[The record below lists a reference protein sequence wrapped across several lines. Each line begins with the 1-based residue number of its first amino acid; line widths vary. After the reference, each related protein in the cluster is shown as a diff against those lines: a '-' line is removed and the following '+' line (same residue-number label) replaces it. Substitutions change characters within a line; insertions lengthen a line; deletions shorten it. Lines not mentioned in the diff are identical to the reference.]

1 MTQLTMAQIDAQIKN
16 TASSKE
22 QAKQYFLEKTEEL
35 GLQHTFHFDEAWDY
49 AIHQRKQKEF
59 RKKIAEFEQTVNK
72 HASKLQAV
80 HEINPTKHNFADGQY
95 IREIFNPAGLFIV
108 TKIHNKTH
116 PFFLMQGEMSIFSQN
131 GVERISAPYHG
142 ITEAGTKRAIY
153 THTECVF
160 VTVHAT
166 DKLNIED
173 IEQEVIAKS
182 FDDVKLLPP
191 DMEQVENL
199 ISQLKERNE

>member
-1 MTQLTMAQIDAQIKN
+1 MSQLTMAQIDAQIKN
-16 TASSKE
+16 TASCKE
-22 QAKQYFLEKTEEL
+22 QAKQHFLEKTEEL

-49 AIHQRKQKEF
+49 AVHQRKQKEF
-59 RKKIAEFEQTVNK
+59 REKIIEFEQTVNK
-72 HASKLQAV
+72 HSAKLQAV

-191 DMEQVENL
+191 NIEQVENL
-199 ISQLKERNE
+199 ISQLKEKDI

>member
-1 MTQLTMAQIDAQIKN
+1 MSELTMTQIDEQIKN
-16 TASSKE
+16 APLSKE
-22 QAKQYFLEKTEEL
+22 DAKRQFVKTTEKL
-35 GLQHTFHFDEAWDY
+35 GIQHTFSFDDAWDY

-59 RKKIAEFEQTVNK
+59 REKIAEFEQVVNV
-72 HASKLQAV
+72 HPAKLQAV
-80 HEINPTKHNFADGQY
+80 HKINPTKHSFADGQY

-116 PFFLMQGEMSIFSQN
+116 PFFLMQGEMTIFSEY
-131 GVERISAPYHG
+131 GLERISAPYHG
-142 ITEAGTKRAIY
+142 ITQAGTKRAIY

-173 IEQEVIAKS
+173 IEEEVIAKS
-182 FDDVKLLPP
+182 FEDVNLLPP
-191 DMEQVENL
+191 DVEQVEKL
-199 ISQLKERNE
+199 ICQIKEKQI